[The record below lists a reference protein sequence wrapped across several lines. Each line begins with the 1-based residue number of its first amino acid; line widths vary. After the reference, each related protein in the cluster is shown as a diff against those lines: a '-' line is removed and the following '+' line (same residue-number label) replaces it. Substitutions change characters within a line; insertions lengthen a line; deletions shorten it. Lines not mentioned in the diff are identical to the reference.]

1 MSEHRNRRNLSA
13 TTLLLNADR
22 GLSDEASVSPPLH
35 QSSIGIAGDAE
46 HFYDLAATTM
56 NDGFYAR
63 YGNPT
68 SSRLAKVIA
77 DLEGGEAGMMFSS
90 GVGAISTALMALT
103 SAGDHIV
110 AQNSHY
116 MGTTELVTNVLAKFG
131 VDYTTVDQ
139 TSVEAFEAA
148 IQPNT
153 RMILLETPV
162 NPTMHIT
169 DLQAVCDIAK
179 SKGIITFC
187 DNTFATPINQRP
199 MEFGVDIVMHS
210 ATKYIG
216 GHHDLLAG
224 NLTSSRELIEKIW
237 DMSLNTGAICAPFN
251 AWLALRGIR
260 TMELRVRQQNANA
273 MAVAEFLENH
283 PAIAKVY
290 FPGLKSHPQH
300 DLAAR
305 QMSDFGGLLTFEL
318 KGGYEAGTAFIQG
331 LEFVQNAG
339 SLGGVFSVVIQ
350 PAVMFGGRLTPEQ
363 VKEQGITPGLIR
375 LACGIENTGDLIA
388 DIDQALERL
397 LV

>member
-1 MSEHRNRRNLSA
+1 MSEHRSRRNLSA

-35 QSSIGIAGDAE
+35 QSSVGSASDAD
-46 HFYDLAATTM
+46 HFYDLAATPM
-56 NDGFYAR
+56 NDEFYAR

-77 DLEGGEAGMMFSS
+77 ELEGGEAGMMFSS

-103 SAGDHIV
+103 KGGDHIV

-131 VDYTTVDQ
+131 VEYTTVDQ

-148 IQPNT
+148 IRPNT
-153 RMILLETPV
+153 AMIMLETPV
-162 NPTMHIT
+162 NPTLHIT

-179 SKGIITFC
+179 NRGITTFC

-237 DMSLNTGAICAPFN
+237 DMSINTGAICAAFN

-260 TMELRVRQQNANA
+260 TMELRVGRQNANA
-273 MAVAEFLENH
+273 LGVAEFLETH
-283 PAIAKVY
+283 SAIANVY

-305 QMSDFGGLLTFEL
+305 QMSDFGGLLTFDL
-318 KGGYEAGTAFIQG
+318 KGGYEAGTAFIKG

-350 PAVMFGGRLTPEQ
+350 PAVMFGGRLSPEE
-363 VKEQGITPGLIR
+363 VKQQGITPGLIR
-375 LACGIENTGDLIA
+375 FACGIENTPDLIA

-397 LV
+397 SV

>member
-1 MSEHRNRRNLSA
+1 MSEHIKRRNISA

-22 GLSDEASVSPPLH
+22 GMSDELSVSPPLH
-35 QSSIGIAGDAE
+35 QSSIGSANDAG
-46 HFYDLAATTM
+46 HFYDLAAGIM
-56 NDGFYAR
+56 NDKFYAR
-63 YGNPT
+63 YGNET
-68 SSRLAKVIA
+68 SSRLAKIIA
-77 DLEGGEAGMMFSS
+77 DLEGGEAGMMFAS
-90 GVGAISTALMALT
+90 GVGAISTALMALVKG
-103 SAGDHIV
+103 GDHIV

-131 VDYTTVDQ
+131 VEYTTVDQ
-139 TSVEAFEAA
+139 TSVEAFEKA
-148 IQPNT
+148 IKPNT
-153 RMILLETPV
+153 AMILMETPV

-169 DLQAVCDIAK
+169 DLQAVCEIAK
-179 SKGIITFC
+179 SKNITTFC

-224 NLTSSRELIEKIW
+224 NLTSSQELIEKIW
-237 DMSLNTGAICAPFN
+237 DMSLNMGAVCAPFN

-260 TMELRVRQQNANA
+260 TMELRVKQQNANA
-273 MAVAEFLENH
+273 SAIAEYLEH
-283 PAIAKVY
+283 HAAIAKVH

-305 QMSDFGGLLTFEL
+305 QMSGFGGLLTFDL
-318 KGGYEAGTAFIQG
+318 KGGYDAGTAFIEN

-350 PAVMFGGRLTPEQ
+350 PAVMFGGRLSPDE
-363 VKEQGITPGLIR
+363 VEKQGISPGLIR
-375 LACGIENTGDLIA
+375 FACGIENTSDLIA
-388 DIDQALERL
+388 DIDQALERIK
-397 LV
+397 